1 MIFTAKSAEF
11 LRWAEEK
18 EKNIPQNSDGILVNI
33 HDINNVK
40 TSEIAKIKETIYKY
54 NSCIYSSKIALKS
67 NTNLLKFVE
76 LVGMR
81 TYDCNNID
89 SNEISTI
96 TPLQNSKINYIPY
109 TDKPL
114 NWHTDGYYDKKSI
127 FSWLLH
133 CVNPATQG
141 GENYLLDHEL
151 VLREYLLRN
160 DDINNLMAEDALT
173 IPESKYTSR
182 SEISTYIFSFKNKY
196 KRLHMRF
203 SMRKDNIGT
212 SAKAN
217 SAVIKL
223 REIIEGNCAKYSL
236 TYKLQKNEGIITNN
250 ILHGRKAFKD
260 DKVKRKLLRI
270 RSYERL

>member
-1 MIFTAKSAEF
+1 MTFTAKSAEF

-76 LVGMR
+76 LVGMK
-81 TYDCNNID
+81 TYDCNNIE

-109 TDKPL
+109 TDKLL

-173 IPESKYTSR
+173 IPASKDTSR
-182 SEISTYIFSFKNKY
+182 PEISTYIFSFKNKY
-196 KRLHMRF
+196 RRLHMRF

-212 SAKAN
+212 SAKA
-217 SAVIKL
+217 SPAIIKL
-223 REIIEGNCAKYSL
+223 KEIIEDDCAKYSL

>member
-18 EKNIPQNSDGILVNI
+18 ERNIPHNIDGIIVNI

-40 TSEIAKIKETIYKY
+40 ISEIAKIKETINKC

-76 LVGMR
+76 SIGMK
-81 TYDCNNID
+81 TYDRNNIE

-96 TPLQNSKINYIPY
+96 TPLENNKINYIPY
-109 TDKPL
+109 TDKSL

-133 CVNPATQG
+133 CVHPATHG

-151 VLREYLLRN
+151 ALREYVLRY
-160 DDINNLMAEDALT
+160 DDINNLMSEDALT
-173 IPESKYTSR
+173 IPESKDTSR
-182 SEISTYIFSFKNKY
+182 SEISTYIFSIKNQY
-196 KRLHMRF
+196 KKLHMRF

-212 SAKAN
+212 SPKAGD
-217 SAVIKL
+217 AVTKL
-223 REIIEGNCAKYSL
+223 KQIIENDCAKYSL

>member
-40 TSEIAKIKETIYKY
+40 PSEIAKIKETIYKH

-173 IPESKYTSR
+173 IPASKDTSR
-182 SEISTYIFSFKNKY
+182 PEISTYIFSFKNKY

-212 SAKAN
+212 SAKA
-217 SAVIKL
+217 SPAIIKL
-223 REIIEGNCAKYSL
+223 REIIEDDCAKYSL

>member
-18 EKNIPQNSDGILVNI
+18 ERNIPQNIDGISVNI

-40 TSEIAKIKETIYKY
+40 TSEIAKIKETINRY
-54 NSCIYSSKIALKS
+54 NSCIYSSSAPLES
-67 NTNLLKFVE
+67 NITLLKFAE

-81 TYDCNNID
+81 TYDCNNLE

-96 TPLQNSKINYIPY
+96 TPLENNKINYIPY

-114 NWHTDGYYDKKSI
+114 NWHTDGYYDRKPI

-151 VLREYLLRN
+151 ALREYVMRH
-160 DDINNLMAEDALT
+160 DDINNLLAADALT
-173 IPESKYTSR
+173 IPESKDTSR
-182 SEISTYIFSFKNKY
+182 AKISTYIFSFENQY
-196 KRLHMRF
+196 KKLHMRF
-203 SMRKDNIGT
+203 SMRKDNIDT
-212 SAKAN
+212 SPKA
-217 SAVIKL
+217 SAAIANLK
-223 REIIEGNCAKYSL
+223 RIIENDCGKYSL

-250 ILHGRKAFKD
+250 ILHGRNAFKD

>member
-81 TYDCNNID
+81 TYDCNNIE

-109 TDKPL
+109 TDKQL

-173 IPESKYTSR
+173 IPESKDTSR
-182 SEISTYIFSFKNKY
+182 PEISTYIFSFKNKY
-196 KRLHMRF
+196 RRLHMRF

-212 SAKAN
+212 SAKA
-217 SAVIKL
+217 SPAIIKL
-223 REIIEGNCAKYSL
+223 KEIIENDCAKYSL

>member
-18 EKNIPQNSDGILVNI
+18 ERNIPHNIDGIIVNI

-40 TSEIAKIKETIYKY
+40 ISEIAKIKETINKC

-67 NTNLLKFVE
+67 NTNLLKFVQS
-76 LVGMR
+76 VGMR
-81 TYDCNNID
+81 TYDRNNIE

-96 TPLQNSKINYIPY
+96 TPLESNKINYIPY
-109 TDKPL
+109 TDKSL

-133 CVNPATQG
+133 CVHPATHG

-151 VLREYLLRN
+151 ALREYVLRH
-160 DDINNLMAEDALT
+160 DDINNLMSEDALT
-173 IPESKYTSR
+173 IPESKDTSR
-182 SEISTYIFSFKNKY
+182 SEISTYIFSIKNQY
-196 KRLHMRF
+196 KKLHMRF

-212 SAKAN
+212 SPKAGD
-217 SAVIKL
+217 AVTKL
-223 REIIEGNCAKYSL
+223 KEIIENDCAKYSL

>member
-18 EKNIPQNSDGILVNI
+18 EKNIPQNTDGILVNI

-40 TSEIAKIKETIYKY
+40 ISEISKIKEIISKY
-54 NSCIYSSKIALKS
+54 NCCIYSSKTVLKS

-76 LVGMR
+76 LVGMK
-81 TYDCNNID
+81 TYDCNNIE

-96 TPLQNSKINYIPY
+96 TPLQNNKVNYIPY
-109 TDKPL
+109 TDKSL
-114 NWHTDGYYDKKSI
+114 NWHTDGYYDRKSI

-133 CVNPATQG
+133 CVNPAAQG

-151 VLREYLLRN
+151 ALREYVLKN
-160 DDINNLMAEDALT
+160 DDINNLMAEDAIT
-173 IPESKYTSR
+173 IPESKDTLR
-182 SEISTYIFSFKNKY
+182 SEISTYIFSLKNQY
-196 KRLHMRF
+196 KKLHMRF

-212 SAKAN
+212 SPKAS

-223 REIIEGNCAKYSL
+223 REIIENDCAKYSL

-260 DKVKRKLLRI
+260 AKVNRKLLRI

>member
-40 TSEIAKIKETIYKY
+40 ISEISKIKETINRY
-54 NSCIYSSKIALKS
+54 NSCIYSSKVALKI

-76 LVGMR
+76 SVGMR
-81 TYDCNNID
+81 TYDCNNIE

-96 TPLQNSKINYIPY
+96 TPLQNNKINYIPY
-109 TDKPL
+109 TDKSL
-114 NWHTDGYYDKKSI
+114 NWHTDGYYDRKSI

-151 VLREYLLRN
+151 ALREYVLRN
-160 DDINNLMAEDALT
+160 DDVNNLMAEDALT
-173 IPESKYTSR
+173 IPASKDTSR
-182 SEISTYIFSFKNKY
+182 PEISTYIFSFKNKY
-196 KRLHMRF
+196 RRLHMRF

-212 SAKAN
+212 SAKA
-217 SAVIKL
+217 SPAIIKL
-223 REIIEGNCAKYSL
+223 REIIEDDCAKYSL

>member
-18 EKNIPQNSDGILVNI
+18 EKNIPQNTDGILVNI

-40 TSEIAKIKETIYKY
+40 ISEIAKIKETINRY
-54 NSCIYSSKIALKS
+54 NSCIYSYNVALKT

-81 TYDCNNID
+81 TYDCNNIE
-89 SNEISTI
+89 SSEISTI
-96 TPLQNSKINYIPY
+96 TPLQNNKVNYIPY
-109 TDKPL
+109 TDKSL

-151 VLREYLLRN
+151 ALREYVLRN
-160 DDINNLMAEDALT
+160 DDINHLMAEDALT
-173 IPESKYTSR
+173 IPESKDTSR
-182 SEISTYIFSFKNKY
+182 SEISTYIFSLKNQY
-196 KRLHMRF
+196 KKLHMRF

-212 SAKAN
+212 SAKAS
-217 SAVIKL
+217 SAITKL
-223 REIIEGNCAKYSL
+223 KKIIE
-236 TYKLQKNEGIITNN
+236 
-250 ILHGRKAFKD
+250 
-260 DKVKRKLLRI
+260 LL
-270 RSYERL
+270 LLLKQ

>member
-18 EKNIPQNSDGILVNI
+18 EKNIPHNVNEILVNI

-40 TSEIAKIKETIYKY
+40 ISEISKIKETINRY
-54 NSCIYSSKIALKS
+54 NSCIYSSKVALKI
-67 NTNLLKFVE
+67 NTNLLKFVVS
-76 LVGMR
+76 VGIR
-81 TYDCNNID
+81 TYDCNNIE

-96 TPLQNSKINYIPY
+96 TPLQNNKINYIPY
-109 TDKPL
+109 TDKSL
-114 NWHTDGYYDKKSI
+114 NWHTDGYYDRKSI

-151 VLREYLLRN
+151 ALREYVLRN
-160 DDINNLMAEDALT
+160 DDVNNLMAEDALT
-173 IPESKYTSR
+173 IPESKNTSR
-182 SEISTYIFSFKNKY
+182 SEISTYIFSFKNQY
-196 KRLHMRF
+196 KKLHMRF

-212 SAKAN
+212 SPKA
-217 SAVIKL
+217 SSSIRKL
-223 REIIEGNCAKYSL
+223 REIIENDCAKYSL

-250 ILHGRKAFKD
+250 ILHGREAFKD

>member
-18 EKNIPQNSDGILVNI
+18 ERNIPHNIDGIIVNI

-40 TSEIAKIKETIYKY
+40 ISEIAKIKETINKC

-76 LVGMR
+76 SIGMK
-81 TYDCNNID
+81 TYDRNNIE

-96 TPLQNSKINYIPY
+96 TPLENNKINFIPY
-109 TDKPL
+109 TDKSL

-133 CVNPATQG
+133 CVHPATHG

-151 VLREYLLRN
+151 ALREYVLRH
-160 DDINNLMAEDALT
+160 DDINNLMSEDALT
-173 IPESKYTSR
+173 IPESKDTSR
-182 SEISTYIFSFKNKY
+182 AEISTYIFSIKNQY
-196 KRLHMRF
+196 KKLHMRF

-212 SAKAN
+212 SPKAGD
-217 SAVIKL
+217 AVTKL
-223 REIIEGNCAKYSL
+223 KEIIENDCAKYSL

>member
-1 MIFTAKSAEF
+1 MFTAKSAEF

-18 EKNIPQNSDGILVNI
+18 EKNIPQNTDGILVNI

-40 TSEIAKIKETIYKY
+40 ISEIAKIKETINRY
-54 NSCIYSSKIALKS
+54 NSCIYSSKVALKT

-81 TYDCNNID
+81 TYDCNNIE
-89 SNEISTI
+89 SSEISTI
-96 TPLQNSKINYIPY
+96 TPLQNNKVNYIPY
-109 TDKPL
+109 TDKSL

-151 VLREYLLRN
+151 ALREYVLRN
-160 DDINNLMAEDALT
+160 DDINHLMAEDALT
-173 IPESKYTSR
+173 IPESKDTSR
-182 SEISTYIFSFKNKY
+182 SEISTYIFSLKNQY
-196 KRLHMRF
+196 KKLHMRF

-212 SAKAN
+212 SAKAS
-217 SAVIKL
+217 SAITKL
-223 REIIEGNCAKYSL
+223 KKIIENDCAKYSL

>member
-18 EKNIPQNSDGILVNI
+18 ERNIPHNIDGIIVNI

-40 TSEIAKIKETIYKY
+40 ISEIAKIKETINKC

-76 LVGMR
+76 SIGMK
-81 TYDCNNID
+81 TYDRNNIE

-96 TPLQNSKINYIPY
+96 TPLENNKINYIPY
-109 TDKPL
+109 TDKSL

-133 CVNPATQG
+133 CVHPATHG

-151 VLREYLLRN
+151 ALREYVLRY
-160 DDINNLMAEDALT
+160 DDINNLMSEDALT
-173 IPESKYTSR
+173 IPESKDTSR
-182 SEISTYIFSFKNKY
+182 SEISTYIFSIKNQY
-196 KRLHMRF
+196 KKLHMRF

-212 SAKAN
+212 SPKAGD
-217 SAVIKL
+217 AVTKL
-223 REIIEGNCAKYSL
+223 KQTIENDCAKYSL

>member
-1 MIFTAKSAEF
+1 MFTVKSAEF

-18 EKNIPQNSDGILVNI
+18 EKNIPQNTDGISVNI

-40 TSEIAKIKETIYKY
+40 NSEIAKIKEMIYKY
-54 NSCIYSSKIALKS
+54 NSCIYSSKVALKT
-67 NTNLLKFVE
+67 NTNLLKFAE
-76 LVGMR
+76 SVGMR
-81 TYDCNNID
+81 TYDCNNIE

-96 TPLQNSKINYIPY
+96 TPLQNNKINYIPY
-109 TDKPL
+109 TDKSL

-133 CVNPATQG
+133 CVNPATLG
-141 GENYLLDHEL
+141 GENYFLDHEL
-151 VLREYLLRN
+151 ALREYILRN
-160 DDINNLMAEDALT
+160 DDVNNLMAEDALT
-173 IPESKYTSR
+173 IPESKETSR
-182 SEISTYIFSFKNKY
+182 SEISTYVFSFKNQY
-196 KRLHMRF
+196 KKLHMRF

-212 SAKAN
+212 SPKAN
-217 SAVIKL
+217 SAITKL
-223 REIIEGNCAKYSL
+223 REIIENDCAKYSL

-250 ILHGRKAFKD
+250 ILHGREAFKD

>member
-40 TSEIAKIKETIYKY
+40 TSEITKIKETLYKY
-54 NSCIYSSKIALKS
+54 NSCIYSSKIALKA

-89 SNEISTI
+89 ANEISTI

-109 TDKPL
+109 TDKSL

-133 CVNPATQG
+133 CVHPATHG

-151 VLREYLLRN
+151 ALREYVLRY
-160 DDINNLMAEDALT
+160 DDVNNLMSEDALT
-173 IPESKYTSR
+173 IPESKDTSR
-182 SEISTYIFSFKNKY
+182 SEISTYIFSIKNQY
-196 KRLHMRF
+196 KKLHMRF

-212 SAKAN
+212 SPKAGD
-217 SAVIKL
+217 AVTKL
-223 REIIEGNCAKYSL
+223 KQTIENDCAKYSL

>member
-18 EKNIPQNSDGILVNI
+18 ERNIPHNIDGIIVNI

-40 TSEIAKIKETIYKY
+40 ISEIAKIKETINKC

-67 NTNLLKFVE
+67 NTNLLKFVQS
-76 LVGMR
+76 VGMR
-81 TYDCNNID
+81 TYDRNNIE
-89 SNEISTI
+89 SNDISTI
-96 TPLQNSKINYIPY
+96 TPLESNKINYIPY
-109 TDKPL
+109 TDKSL

-133 CVNPATQG
+133 CVHPATHG

-151 VLREYLLRN
+151 ALREYVLRH
-160 DDINNLMAEDALT
+160 DDINNLMSEDALT
-173 IPESKYTSR
+173 IPESKDTSR
-182 SEISTYIFSFKNKY
+182 AEISTYIFSIKNQY
-196 KRLHMRF
+196 KKLHMRF

-212 SAKAN
+212 SPKAGD
-217 SAVIKL
+217 AVTKL
-223 REIIEGNCAKYSL
+223 KEIIENDCAKYSL

>member
-18 EKNIPQNSDGILVNI
+18 EKNIPHNVNEILVNI

-40 TSEIAKIKETIYKY
+40 ISEISKIKETINRY
-54 NSCIYSSKIALKS
+54 NSCIYSSKVALKI

-76 LVGMR
+76 SVGMR
-81 TYDCNNID
+81 TYDRNNIE

-96 TPLQNSKINYIPY
+96 TPLQNNKINYIPY
-109 TDKPL
+109 TDKSL
-114 NWHTDGYYDKKSI
+114 NWHTDGYYDRKSI

-151 VLREYLLRN
+151 ALREYVLRN
-160 DDINNLMAEDALT
+160 DDVNNLMAEDALT
-173 IPESKYTSR
+173 IPESKNTSR
-182 SEISTYIFSFKNKY
+182 SEISTYIFSFKNQY
-196 KRLHMRF
+196 KKLHMRF

-212 SAKAN
+212 SLKAN
-217 SAVIKL
+217 SAMTKL
-223 REIIEGNCAKYSL
+223 REIIENDCAKYSL

-250 ILHGRKAFKD
+250 ILHGREAFKD

>member
-18 EKNIPQNSDGILVNI
+18 ERDIPHNIDGIIVNI

-40 TSEIAKIKETIYKY
+40 ISEIAKIKETINKC

-76 LVGMR
+76 SVGMR
-81 TYDCNNID
+81 TYDRNNIE

-96 TPLQNSKINYIPY
+96 TPLESNKINYIPY
-109 TDKPL
+109 TDKSL

-133 CVNPATQG
+133 CVHPATHG

-151 VLREYLLRN
+151 ALREYVLRY
-160 DDINNLMAEDALT
+160 DDVNNLMSEDALT
-173 IPESKYTSR
+173 IPESKDTSR
-182 SEISTYIFSFKNKY
+182 SEISTYIFSIKNQY
-196 KRLHMRF
+196 KKLHMRF

-212 SAKAN
+212 SPKAGD
-217 SAVIKL
+217 AVTKL
-223 REIIEGNCAKYSL
+223 KEIIENDCAKYSL

-250 ILHGRKAFKD
+250 ILHGRRAFKD

>member
-18 EKNIPQNSDGILVNI
+18 EKNIPENIDGIFVNI

-40 TSEIAKIKETIYKY
+40 TSEITKIKETINKY

-67 NTNLLKFVE
+67 NTDLLKFVE

-81 TYDCNNID
+81 TYDCNNIE
-89 SNEISTI
+89 SSKITTI
-96 TPLQNSKINYIPY
+96 TPLENKKINYIPY
-109 TDKPL
+109 TDKSL

-151 VLREYLLRN
+151 ALREYVFSN
-160 DDINNLMAEDALT
+160 DDIDDLMAGDALT
-173 IPESKYTSR
+173 IPESKDTSR
-182 SEISTYIFSFKNKY
+182 SEISTYVFSFKNQY
-196 KRLHMRF
+196 KKLHMRF

-212 SAKAN
+212 SPKA
-217 SAVIKL
+217 SLAVTKL
-223 REIIEGNCAKYSL
+223 KKIIENDCAKYSL

-260 DKVKRKLLRI
+260 DMVKRRLLRI

>member
-11 LRWAEEK
+11 LTWAEEK
-18 EKNIPQNSDGILVNI
+18 ERNITHNIDGIIVNI

-40 TSEIAKIKETIYKY
+40 ISEIAKIKETINKC

-76 LVGMR
+76 SVGMR
-81 TYDCNNID
+81 TYDRNNIE

-96 TPLQNSKINYIPY
+96 TPLENNKINYIPY
-109 TDKPL
+109 TDKSL

-133 CVNPATQG
+133 CVHPATHG

-151 VLREYLLRN
+151 ALREYVLRH
-160 DDINNLMAEDALT
+160 DDINNLMSEDALT
-173 IPESKYTSR
+173 IPESKDTSR
-182 SEISTYIFSFKNKY
+182 SEISTYIFSIKNQY
-196 KRLHMRF
+196 KKLHMRF

-212 SAKAN
+212 SLKAGD
-217 SAVIKL
+217 AVTKL
-223 REIIEGNCAKYSL
+223 KQIIENDCAKYSL

>member
-18 EKNIPQNSDGILVNI
+18 EKNIPHNVNEILVNI

-40 TSEIAKIKETIYKY
+40 ISEISKIKETINRY
-54 NSCIYSSKIALKS
+54 NSCIYSSKVALKI

-76 LVGMR
+76 SVGMR
-81 TYDCNNID
+81 TYDCNNIE

-96 TPLQNSKINYIPY
+96 TPLQNNKINYIPY
-109 TDKPL
+109 TDKSL
-114 NWHTDGYYDKKSI
+114 NWHTDGYYDRKSI

-173 IPESKYTSR
+173 IPESKDTSR

-196 KRLHMRF
+196 RRLHMRF

-212 SAKAN
+212 SAKA
-217 SAVIKL
+217 SPAIIKL
-223 REIIEGNCAKYSL
+223 KEIIENDCAKYSL

>member
-18 EKNIPQNSDGILVNI
+18 ERNIPHNIDGIIVNI

-40 TSEIAKIKETIYKY
+40 ISEIAKIKETINKC
-54 NSCIYSSKIALKS
+54 NSCIYSSKIALKA

-76 LVGMR
+76 SLGMR
-81 TYDCNNID
+81 TYDRNNIE

-96 TPLQNSKINYIPY
+96 TPLENNKINYIPY
-109 TDKPL
+109 TDKSL

-133 CVNPATQG
+133 CVHPATHG

-151 VLREYLLRN
+151 ALREYVLRH
-160 DDINNLMAEDALT
+160 DDINNLMSEDALT
-173 IPESKYTSR
+173 IPESKDTSR
-182 SEISTYIFSFKNKY
+182 SEISTYIFSVKNQY
-196 KRLHMRF
+196 KKLHMRF

-212 SAKAN
+212 SPKAGD
-217 SAVIKL
+217 AVTKL
-223 REIIEGNCAKYSL
+223 KEIIENDCAKYSL
-236 TYKLQKNEGIITNN
+236 TYKLQRNEGIITNN

>member
-18 EKNIPQNSDGILVNI
+18 ERNIPHNIDGIMVNI

-40 TSEIAKIKETIYKY
+40 ISEIAKIKETINKC

-76 LVGMR
+76 SVGMR
-81 TYDCNNID
+81 TYDRNNIE

-96 TPLQNSKINYIPY
+96 TPLENNKINYIPY
-109 TDKPL
+109 TDKSL

-133 CVNPATQG
+133 CVHPATHG

-151 VLREYLLRN
+151 ALREYVLRH
-160 DDINNLMAEDALT
+160 DDINNLMSEDALT
-173 IPESKYTSR
+173 IPESKDTSR
-182 SEISTYIFSFKNKY
+182 SEISTYIFSIKNQY
-196 KRLHMRF
+196 KKLHMRF

-212 SAKAN
+212 SPKAGD
-217 SAVIKL
+217 AVTKL
-223 REIIEGNCAKYSL
+223 KQTIENDCAKYSL

>member
-40 TSEIAKIKETIYKY
+40 ISEIDKIKETIYKY

-76 LVGMR
+76 LVGMK
-81 TYDCNNID
+81 TYDCNNIE

-173 IPESKYTSR
+173 IPESKDTSR

-212 SAKAN
+212 SAKAS
-217 SAVIKL
+217 SAIIKL
-223 REIIEGNCAKYSL
+223 KEIIENDCAKYSL

>member
-18 EKNIPQNSDGILVNI
+18 ERNIPHNIDGIIVNI

-40 TSEIAKIKETIYKY
+40 ISEIAKIKETINKC

-76 LVGMR
+76 SIGMR
-81 TYDCNNID
+81 TYDRNNIE

-96 TPLQNSKINYIPY
+96 TPLENNKINYIPY
-109 TDKPL
+109 TDKSL

-133 CVNPATQG
+133 CVHPATHG

-151 VLREYLLRN
+151 ALREYVLRY
-160 DDINNLMAEDALT
+160 DDINNLMSEDALT
-173 IPESKYTSR
+173 IPESKDTSR
-182 SEISTYIFSFKNKY
+182 SEISTYIFSIKNQY
-196 KRLHMRF
+196 KKLHMRF

-212 SAKAN
+212 SPKAGD
-217 SAVIKL
+217 AVIKL
-223 REIIEGNCAKYSL
+223 KQTIENDCAKYSL

>member
-212 SAKAN
+212 SAKA
-217 SAVIKL
+217 SPAIIKL
-223 REIIEGNCAKYSL
+223 REIIEDDCAKYSL

>member
-40 TSEIAKIKETIYKY
+40 TSEIDKIKETIYKY

-76 LVGMR
+76 LVGMK
-81 TYDCNNID
+81 TYDCNNIE

-109 TDKPL
+109 TDKSL

-173 IPESKYTSR
+173 IPESKDTSR

-212 SAKAN
+212 SAKAS
-217 SAVIKL
+217 SAIIKL
-223 REIIEGNCAKYSL
+223 KEIIENDCAKYSL

>member
-1 MIFTAKSAEF
+1 MFTAKSAEF

-18 EKNIPQNSDGILVNI
+18 EKNIPQNTDGISVNI

-40 TSEIAKIKETIYKY
+40 ISEIAKIKETIYKY
-54 NSCIYSSKIALKS
+54 NSCIYSSKVALKN

-76 LVGMR
+76 SVGMR
-81 TYDCNNID
+81 TYDCNNIE

-96 TPLQNSKINYIPY
+96 TPLQNNKINYIPY
-109 TDKPL
+109 TDKSL

-173 IPESKYTSR
+173 IPASKDTSR
-182 SEISTYIFSFKNKY
+182 PEISTYIFSFKNKY

-212 SAKAN
+212 SAKA
-217 SAVIKL
+217 SPAIIKL
-223 REIIEGNCAKYSL
+223 KEIIENDCAKYSL

>member
-11 LRWAEEK
+11 LTWAEEK
-18 EKNIPQNSDGILVNI
+18 ERNIPHNIDGIIVNI

-40 TSEIAKIKETIYKY
+40 ISEIAKIKETINKC

-76 LVGMR
+76 SIGMR
-81 TYDCNNID
+81 TYDRNNIE

-96 TPLQNSKINYIPY
+96 TPLENNKINYIPY
-109 TDKPL
+109 TDKSL

-133 CVNPATQG
+133 CVHPATHG

-151 VLREYLLRN
+151 ALREYVLRY
-160 DDINNLMAEDALT
+160 DDINNLMSEDALT
-173 IPESKYTSR
+173 IPESKDTSR
-182 SEISTYIFSFKNKY
+182 SEISTYIFSIKNQY
-196 KRLHMRF
+196 KKLHMRF

-212 SAKAN
+212 SPKAGD
-217 SAVIKL
+217 AVTKL
-223 REIIEGNCAKYSL
+223 KQTIENDCAKYSL

>member
-11 LRWAEEK
+11 LSWAEEK
-18 EKNIPQNSDGILVNI
+18 EKNIPQNTDGISVNI

-40 TSEIAKIKETIYKY
+40 ITEIDKIRETISKY

-76 LVGMR
+76 LVGMK
-81 TYDCNNID
+81 TYDCNNIE

-109 TDKPL
+109 TDKLL

-173 IPESKYTSR
+173 IPASKDTSR
-182 SEISTYIFSFKNKY
+182 PEISTYIFSFKNKY
-196 KRLHMRF
+196 RRLHMRF
-203 SMRKDNIGT
+203 SMRKDNIDT
-212 SAKAN
+212 SAKA
-217 SAVIKL
+217 SPAIIKL
-223 REIIEGNCAKYSL
+223 KEIIENDCAKYSL

>member
-40 TSEIAKIKETIYKY
+40 TSEIDKIKETSYKH

-76 LVGMR
+76 LVGMK
-81 TYDCNNID
+81 TYDCNNIE

-109 TDKPL
+109 TDKLL

-173 IPESKYTSR
+173 IPASKDTSR
-182 SEISTYIFSFKNKY
+182 PEISTYIFSFKNKY
-196 KRLHMRF
+196 RRLHMRF

-212 SAKAN
+212 SAKA
-217 SAVIKL
+217 SPAIIKL
-223 REIIEGNCAKYSL
+223 KEIIENDCAKYSL

>member
-18 EKNIPQNSDGILVNI
+18 ERNIPHNIDGIIVNI

-40 TSEIAKIKETIYKY
+40 ISEIAKIKETINKC

-76 LVGMR
+76 SVGMR
-81 TYDCNNID
+81 TYDRNNIE

-96 TPLQNSKINYIPY
+96 TPLESNKINYIPY
-109 TDKPL
+109 TDKSL

-133 CVNPATQG
+133 CVHPATHG

-151 VLREYLLRN
+151 ALREYVLRH
-160 DDINNLMAEDALT
+160 DDINNLMSEDALT
-173 IPESKYTSR
+173 IPESKDTSR
-182 SEISTYIFSFKNKY
+182 AEISTYIFSIKNQY
-196 KRLHMRF
+196 KKLHMRF

-212 SAKAN
+212 SPKAGD
-217 SAVIKL
+217 AVTKL
-223 REIIEGNCAKYSL
+223 KEIIENDCAKYSL

>member
-40 TSEIAKIKETIYKY
+40 TSEIAKITETIYKY

>member
-18 EKNIPQNSDGILVNI
+18 EKNIPENIDGIFVNI

-40 TSEIAKIKETIYKY
+40 TSEIAKIKETINKY

-67 NTNLLKFVE
+67 NTDLLKFVE
-76 LVGMR
+76 LVGMK
-81 TYDCNNID
+81 TYDCNNIE
-89 SNEISTI
+89 SSKITTI
-96 TPLQNSKINYIPY
+96 TPLENKKINYIPY
-109 TDKPL
+109 TDKSL

-133 CVNPATQG
+133 CVNPATEG
-141 GENYLLDHEL
+141 GENFLLDHEL
-151 VLREYLLRN
+151 VLREYIFSN
-160 DDINNLMAEDALT
+160 DDIDDLMAGDALT
-173 IPESKYTSR
+173 IPESKDTSR
-182 SEISTYIFSFKNKY
+182 SEISTYIFSFKNQY
-196 KRLHMRF
+196 KKLHMRF

-212 SAKAN
+212 SPKA
-217 SAVIKL
+217 SLAVTKL
-223 REIIEGNCAKYSL
+223 KKIIENDCAKYSL
-236 TYKLQKNEGIITNN
+236 SYKLQKNEGIITNN

-260 DKVKRKLLRI
+260 DMVKRTLLRI

>member
-1 MIFTAKSAEF
+1 MTFTTKTAEF

-18 EKNIPQNSDGILVNI
+18 EKNIPQNNDGIFVNI

-40 TSEIAKIKETIYKY
+40 NSEIAKIKETIYKY

-81 TYDCNNID
+81 TYDCNNIE

-96 TPLQNSKINYIPY
+96 TPLQNNKINYIPY
-109 TDKPL
+109 TDKSL
-114 NWHTDGYYDKKSI
+114 NWHTDGYYDRKSI

-151 VLREYLLRN
+151 ALREYVLRN
-160 DDINNLMAEDALT
+160 DDVNNLMAEDALT
-173 IPESKYTSR
+173 IPESKETSR
-182 SEISTYIFSFKNKY
+182 SEISTYNFSFKNKY
-196 KRLHMRF
+196 RRLHMRF

-223 REIIEGNCAKYSL
+223 REIIEDDCAKYSL

-250 ILHGRKAFKD
+250 IIHGRKAFKD

>member
-18 EKNIPQNSDGILVNI
+18 ERNIPHNIDGIIVNI

-40 TSEIAKIKETIYKY
+40 ISEIAKIKETINKC

-76 LVGMR
+76 SIGMK
-81 TYDCNNID
+81 TYDRNNIE

-96 TPLQNSKINYIPY
+96 TPLENNKINYIPY
-109 TDKPL
+109 TDKSL

-133 CVNPATQG
+133 CVHPATHG
-141 GENYLLDHEL
+141 GEKYLLDHEL
-151 VLREYLLRN
+151 ALREYVLRY
-160 DDINNLMAEDALT
+160 DDINNLMSEDALT
-173 IPESKYTSR
+173 IPESKDTSR
-182 SEISTYIFSFKNKY
+182 SEISTYIFSIKNQY
-196 KRLHMRF
+196 KKLHMRF

-212 SAKAN
+212 SPKAGD
-217 SAVIKL
+217 AVTKL
-223 REIIEGNCAKYSL
+223 KQIIENDCAKYSL

>member
-18 EKNIPQNSDGILVNI
+18 ERNIPHNIDGIIVNI

-40 TSEIAKIKETIYKY
+40 ISEIAKIKETINKC

-76 LVGMR
+76 SIGMK
-81 TYDCNNID
+81 TYDRNNIE

-96 TPLQNSKINYIPY
+96 TPLENNKINYIPY
-109 TDKPL
+109 TDKSL

-133 CVNPATQG
+133 CVHPATHG

-151 VLREYLLRN
+151 ALREYVLRY
-160 DDINNLMAEDALT
+160 DDINNLMSEDALT
-173 IPESKYTSR
+173 IPESKDTSR
-182 SEISTYIFSFKNKY
+182 SEISTYIFSIKNQY
-196 KRLHMRF
+196 KKLHMRF

-212 SAKAN
+212 SPKAGD
-217 SAVIKL
+217 AVIKL
-223 REIIEGNCAKYSL
+223 KQTIENDCAKYSL

-250 ILHGRKAFKD
+250 ILHGREAFKD